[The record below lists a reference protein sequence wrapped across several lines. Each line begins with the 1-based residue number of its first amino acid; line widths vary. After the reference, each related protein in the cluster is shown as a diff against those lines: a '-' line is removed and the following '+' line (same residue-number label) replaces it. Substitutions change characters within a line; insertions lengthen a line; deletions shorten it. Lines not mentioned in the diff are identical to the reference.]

1 MKLSKGLITVM
12 IIAVLT
18 TVLMLS
24 ACTKDISKDEAD
36 MNTLRPYHLSDE
48 EEDLVELY
56 TPNGATKATIQFA
69 ADESYKRV
77 IVGYDYYENGKIVKE
92 ALGETSAEFS
102 YEDGP
107 QASYGRICILI
118 NDDSKDVKIMTK
130 GSKSEDT
137 NLMGSSS
144 PLTDD
149 GHEFSDMSAITSSEL
164 EGDVK
169 IEAGRKIPV
178 WAYIGYNDDNLSV
191 PDLNTIMADKKVF
204 GSYDQCC
211 VFYAKFLTNEDQ
223 DD

>member
-1 MKLSKGLITVM
+1 
-12 IIAVLT
+12 
-18 TVLMLS
+18 
-24 ACTKDISKDEAD
+24 
-36 MNTLRPYHLSDE
+36 
-48 EEDLVELY
+48 
-56 TPNGATKATIQFA
+56 
-69 ADESYKRV
+69 
-77 IVGYDYYENGKIVKE
+77 
-92 ALGETSAEFS
+92 
-102 YEDGP
+102 
-107 QASYGRICILI
+107 
-118 NDDSKDVKIMTK
+118 
-130 GSKSEDT
+130 
-137 NLMGSSS
+137 MGSSS

-191 PDLNTIMADKKVF
+191 LDLNTIMADKKVF